1 MRKVHITIADDDL
14 DDHHLVKEAIAEL
27 GLPCEINSVYNGL
40 QLLDFLKNEQ
50 AYTKAEKPDVILLD
64 LNMPLLNGFEA
75 LQQIKGNDKLR
86 HLPVYVLSTSTS
98 GYDMEKALDY
108 GAAGYHSKSILF
120 DDLKKLLKKICQ
132 EVA

>member
-64 LNMPLLNGFEA
+64 LNMP
-75 LQQIKGNDKLR
+75 
-86 HLPVYVLSTSTS
+86 
-98 GYDMEKALDY
+98 
-108 GAAGYHSKSILF
+108 
-120 DDLKKLLKKICQ
+120 
-132 EVA
+132 